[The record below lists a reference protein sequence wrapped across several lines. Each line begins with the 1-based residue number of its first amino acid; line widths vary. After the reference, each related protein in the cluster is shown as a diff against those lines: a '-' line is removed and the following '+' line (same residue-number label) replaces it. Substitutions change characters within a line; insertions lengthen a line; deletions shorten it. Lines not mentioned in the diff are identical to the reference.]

1 MINHFADTF
10 GVAKIGIGVVHL
22 PALPGSPDFSGGLTP
37 VVERAVAEAA
47 LLQKAGFDGLII
59 ENYGDLPFFKAKV
72 GPETVAAMTVAV
84 REVRRSVEIPVGV
97 NVLRND
103 YEAALAI
110 AAACRCE
117 FIRVNI
123 LVGAFVTPEGVIE
136 GEPARVLRE
145 RRRVGPDIK
154 VFADVMVKHAGPLAA
169 TSIVDDALDAAE
181 RGKADCL
188 IVTGPRTGSPPT
200 GEDLKAVGA
209 GLEEAGLSVPVVVG
223 SGITPSNAEA
233 LLKLSNGVI
242 VGSYIRKHGRAGE
255 EIDFERALEIG
266 NIKKE
271 GTG

>member
-1 MINHFADTF
+1 MTSHLTDMF
-10 GVAKIGIGVVHL
+10 GAGKIGIGVIHL
-22 PALPGSPDFSGGLTP
+22 PALPGSPDFGGSLTP

-47 LLQKAGFDGLII
+47 LLQKAGFDGVII

-84 REVRRSVEIPVGV
+84 SEVRRVVEIPVGV

-103 YEAALAI
+103 HEAALAI
-110 AAACRCE
+110 AAACGCE

-123 LVGAFVTPEGVIE
+123 LVGAFVTPEGIIE

-145 RRRVGPDIK
+145 RRRVAPETLI
-154 VFADVMVKHAGPLAA
+154 FADVMVKHANPLAA
-169 TSIVDDALDAAE
+169 TTIVDDALDAAE

-209 GLEEAGLSVPVVVG
+209 GLEEADLRIPVMVG
-223 SGITPSNAEA
+223 SGITLSNAGA
-233 LLKLSNGVI
+233 LLKLSDGVI

-255 EIDFERALEIG
+255 EIVFERAIEIG
-266 NIKKE
+266 SIKKE